1 MILPLLLSI
10 CNKAVLPLVN
20 QLGTKPL
27 SKHSLSCDLTLPCKL
42 LKFFN
47 QNPWTQS
54 EPGEFQFGILPRIL
68 FKLSLVTS
76 TGSCFVTSP
85 CQSFSHFASLLW
97 STDSLHMSPQNFF
110 DFSASG
116 WSSSHLSSSWFS
128 SLLLLLLLRQSI
140 CTERFYEF
148 YDKICFLGVANK
160 HSNITHLYSKCT
172 HTHIF
177 TKKFVRENAGHLA
190 ASNLTYAL
198 NRFKGNVNR
207 HQTRCHWLKSSFF
220 FFLPLK
226 PN

>member
-1 MILPLLLSI
+1 MNSNLAFYQESSWNFPWLYLPALFCNIDFTLQVFQPFRIPIMIY
-10 CNKAVLPLVN
+10 
-20 QLGTKPL
+20 
-27 SKHSLSCDLTLPCKL
+27 
-42 LKFFN
+42 
-47 QNPWTQS
+47 
-54 EPGEFQFGILPRIL
+54 R
-68 FKLSLVTS
+68 
-76 TGSCFVTSP
+76 
-85 CQSFSHFASLLW
+85 
-97 STDSLHMSPQNFF
+97 LHMSPQNFF

-128 SLLLLLLLRQSI
+128 SLLLLLLLLLLRQSI